1 MGARVLVTGG
11 GTGGHLY
18 PALNLIDA
26 LREADPEVELL
37 YVGARRGLEA
47 DVVPGRD
54 VEYRLLPVH
63 PLHRSRPWRNWR
75 LAVGAVPSLAGA
87 ARAVGG
93 MDPDVVLATGG
104 YASGPALSWA
114 RLTGRPIVLQEQNAR
129 PGLVTRVTA
138 GAADQVHLGFPE
150 ARERIGAGGATEV
163 FEYGNPVPDPGRPAA
178 APYDWPEEGRV
189 VLVAGGS
196 QGAASLNRR
205 LLSDLRQVRAWPSD
219 LHMVWIAGPD
229 DAEELSSRVA
239 DIPWDDRVRVEPYI
253 EDLGRQL
260 SRVTLAIS
268 RAGAMFVS
276 ELAAAGVPAVLV
288 PFPSAAGG
296 HQRDNARALADEG
309 AAVVRD
315 ERGLGDGEL
324 WRLASHIVAD
334 RGRLEEMSEA
344 ARRRG
349 RPDAAGRIARE
360 ILRLARSGPRGGGG
374 GDEG

>member
-1 MGARVLVTGG
+1 MGARILVTGG

-18 PALNLIDA
+18 PALNLMEA
-26 LREADPEVELL
+26 LRDLEPEVELR

-47 DVVPGRD
+47 DVVPDRD
-54 VEYRLLPVH
+54 VPHRLLPIH

-75 LAVGAVPSLAGA
+75 LAAGIVPSLVGA

-93 MDPDVVLATGG
+93 LDPDVVLATGG
-104 YASGPALSWA
+104 YASAPAVVWA
-114 RLTGRPIVLQEQNAR
+114 RLTGRPLALQEQNAR
-129 PGLVTRVTA
+129 PGLVTRLAA
-138 GAADQVHLGFPE
+138 GGADQIHLGFEE
-150 ARERIGAGGATEV
+150 AREGLDPGDDTEV
-163 FEYGNPVPDPGRPAA
+163 FAHGNPVAPPDRPPES
-178 APYDWPEEGRV
+178 PYDWPDEGRV

-205 LLSDLRQVRAWPSD
+205 LLSDLRQIRAWPSD
-219 LHMVWIAGPD
+219 LHLVWIAGRD
-229 DAEELSSRVA
+229 DADELASRVGQ
-239 DIPWDDRVRVEPYI
+239 IPWSDRVRVVPYI

-260 SRVTLAIS
+260 SRVTLAVS

-276 ELAAAGVPAVLV
+276 ELAAAGVPSVLV

-296 HQRDNARALADEG
+296 HQRANARALADEG

-315 ERGLGDGEL
+315 ERGLADGEL

-334 RGRLEEMSEA
+334 RDRLEEMSDA

-349 RPDAAGRIARE
+349 APDAARRIAE
-360 ILRLARSGPRGGGG
+360 DVLRLAGEGAGGGRP
-374 GDEG
+374 